1 MTTTIVFGSSILF
14 TLVLLV
20 ILFIKN
26 EITFKIQNTWS
37 EDVWKSKMD
46 GEDLDW
52 SDIPSYNKTLYNPL
66 IWKYKPLQKKEKK

>member
-1 MTTTIVFGSSILF
+1 MTATIVFGSAILF

-52 SDIPSYNKTLYNPL
+52 SDIPSYNKTLYNL
-66 IWKYKPLQKKEKK
+66 FIWKYKPLQRKEKK